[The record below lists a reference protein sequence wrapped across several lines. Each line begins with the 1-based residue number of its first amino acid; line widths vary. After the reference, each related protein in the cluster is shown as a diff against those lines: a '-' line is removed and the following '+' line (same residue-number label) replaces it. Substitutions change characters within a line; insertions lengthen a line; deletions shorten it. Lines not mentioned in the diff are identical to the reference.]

1 MARALATLS
10 GGAALDVGKQIFS
23 EPVLSYG
30 MVFGLQALGM
40 LLAIW
45 LLNRV
50 DVSEFRTNAKQ
61 AIASVLESEL
71 D

>member
-1 MARALATLS
+1 
-10 GGAALDVGKQIFS
+10 V
-23 EPVLSYG
+23 
-30 MVFGLQALGM
+30 GM
-40 LLAIW
+40 LLAIG

-50 DVSEFRTNAKQ
+50 DVSEFQTNAKQ